1 MKNNEGAVVEVAG
14 KNMPRPGRITAVTMK
29 PKRKDKRRSKNTK
42 KAVEMRAMALE
53 YQHQL
58 AVNVR
63 ILRTWRKIPQEKLGE
78 MLGWNRSTIMRIESG
93 VRCPSYGQVCVLA
106 DVLGVTVEELRQ
118 DLSDVYS
125 AANAGT
131 LHELLRNVRVNE
143 NMTQE
148 AVAAAC
154 DMTVPDYR
162 DVESGKVKP
171 DADMMR
177 KLTKV
182 LGRKLSSKKRSDA
195 A

>member
-1 MKNNEGAVVEVAG
+1 MKNKDVAVVTVPG

-42 KAVEMRAMALE
+42 KAVEMRTMALE

-63 ILRTWRKIPQEKLGE
+63 IFRTWRKIAQEKLGE

-118 DLSDVYS
+118 DLTEVYS

-131 LHELLRNVRVNE
+131 LHELLRTVRLEE
-143 NMTQE
+143 NLTQE
-148 AVAAAC
+148 VVASSC
-154 DMTVPDYR
+154 DMSIHDYR
-162 DVESGKVKP
+162 DVESGRVKP

-182 LGRKLSSKKRSDA
+182 LGRKMSANKRSNA